1 MEQEKVQRPLQWHP
15 AFYANLQIELEAVKE
30 NLTYENEHQL
40 GTKPMAI
47 DVLVIKKQTEL
58 PIRKNIGRIFR
69 RYNVI
74 EYKSPEDY
82 IGINDFYK
90 VFAYA
95 YLYKSQRNIGIGEMT
110 ITLACSRYP
119 KKLLQYLQKEKDL
132 EITKTEEGIYYIKG
146 WDIPVQLILL
156 HQLSREKN
164 LWLRSIGG
172 RLSGWQ
178 EAEELIQEYKKHKKD
193 ERYRSVMDLIVRV
206 NRDLF
211 LEVKHMCQALEE
223 LMADELEAMRQSGW
237 AEGEKYGWSRG
248 EKHGWSKGEKHG
260 RSEGEKIGRLEERR
274 HVIHSFAELSKIL
287 LQQNRQKDL
296 LRALEDEQYLE
307 QLFQEYH
314 I

>member
-1 MEQEKVQRPLQWHP
+1 MEQEKVLRPLQWHP
-15 AFYANLQIELEAVKE
+15 AFYADLQIELEAVKE
-30 NLTYENEHQL
+30 NLICENEHQL

-82 IGINDFYK
+82 IGIDDFYK

-95 YLYKSQRNIGIGEMT
+95 YFYKSEKSIGIEEMT
-110 ITLACSRYP
+110 ITLVCSRYP
-119 KKLLQYLQKEKDL
+119 RKLLQYLQKEKDL
-132 EITKTEEGIYYIKG
+132 EIEKTEEGIYYIKG
-146 WDIPVQLILL
+146 LDIPVQLILL
-156 HQLSREKN
+156 HQLNRKKN

-223 LMADELEAMRQSGW
+223 LMADELEEMRKSGW
-237 AEGEKYGWSRG
+237 EEGEKLGLS
-248 EKHGWSKGEKHG
+248 SG
-260 RSEGEKIGRLEERR
+260 RQEGIR
-274 HVIHSFAELSKIL
+274 SFAKLSKIL
-287 LQQNRQKDL
+287 LRQNRQKEL

>member
-1 MEQEKVQRPLQWHP
+1 
-15 AFYANLQIELEAVKE
+15 
-30 NLTYENEHQL
+30 
-40 GTKPMAI
+40 
-47 DVLVIKKQTEL
+47 
-58 PIRKNIGRIFR
+58 
-69 RYNVI
+69 
-74 EYKSPEDY
+74 
-82 IGINDFYK
+82 
-90 VFAYA
+90 
-95 YLYKSQRNIGIGEMT
+95 
-110 ITLACSRYP
+110 
-119 KKLLQYLQKEKDL
+119 QKEKDL
-132 EITKTEEGIYYIKG
+132 EIAKTEEGIYYIKG
-146 WDIPVQLILL
+146 LDIPVQLILL

-223 LMADELEAMRQSGW
+223 LMADELEAMR
-237 AEGEKYGWSRG
+237 
-248 EKHGWSKGEKHG
+248 
-260 RSEGEKIGRLEERR
+260 SEG
-274 HVIHSFAELSKIL
+274 IHTFAKLSRIL

>member
-1 MEQEKVQRPLQWHP
+1 M
-15 AFYANLQIELEAVKE
+15 
-30 NLTYENEHQL
+30 
-40 GTKPMAI
+40 
-47 DVLVIKKQTEL
+47 
-58 PIRKNIGRIFR
+58 
-69 RYNVI
+69 
-74 EYKSPEDY
+74 
-82 IGINDFYK
+82 
-90 VFAYA
+90 
-95 YLYKSQRNIGIGEMT
+95 
-110 ITLACSRYP
+110 
-119 KKLLQYLQKEKDL
+119 
-132 EITKTEEGIYYIKG
+132 
-146 WDIPVQLILL
+146 DIPVQLILL

-237 AEGEKYGWSRG
+237 AEGEKYGWSEG
-248 EKHGWSKGEKHG
+248 ERHGW
-260 RSEGEKIGRLEERR
+260 SEGEKIGRLEERR

>member
-1 MEQEKVQRPLQWHP
+1 M
-15 AFYANLQIELEAVKE
+15 
-30 NLTYENEHQL
+30 
-40 GTKPMAI
+40 
-47 DVLVIKKQTEL
+47 
-58 PIRKNIGRIFR
+58 
-69 RYNVI
+69 
-74 EYKSPEDY
+74 
-82 IGINDFYK
+82 
-90 VFAYA
+90 
-95 YLYKSQRNIGIGEMT
+95 
-110 ITLACSRYP
+110 
-119 KKLLQYLQKEKDL
+119 QKEKDL
-132 EITKTEEGIYYIKG
+132 EIAKTEEGIYYIKG
-146 WDIPVQLILL
+146 LDIPVQLILL

-164 LWLRSIGG
+164 LWMRSIGG

-237 AEGEKYGWSRG
+237 AEGEKYGWS
-248 EKHGWSKGEKHG
+248 
-260 RSEGEKIGRLEERR
+260 EGEKMGRREG
-274 HVIHSFAELSKIL
+274 IHSFAELSKIL

-296 LRALEDEQYLE
+296 LRALEDEKYLE

>member
-1 MEQEKVQRPLQWHP
+1 
-15 AFYANLQIELEAVKE
+15 
-30 NLTYENEHQL
+30 
-40 GTKPMAI
+40 MAI

-82 IGINDFYK
+82 IGIDDFYK

-95 YLYKSQRNIGIGEMT
+95 YFYKSEKSIGIEEMT
-110 ITLACSRYP
+110 ITLVCSRYP
-119 KKLLQYLQKEKDL
+119 RKLLQYLQKEKDL
-132 EITKTEEGIYYIKG
+132 EIEKTEEGIYYIKG
-146 WDIPVQLILL
+146 LDIPVQLILL
-156 HQLSREKN
+156 HQLNRKKN

-223 LMADELEAMRQSGW
+223 LMADELEEMRKSGW
-237 AEGEKYGWSRG
+237 EEGEKLGLS
-248 EKHGWSKGEKHG
+248 SG
-260 RSEGEKIGRLEERR
+260 RQEGIR
-274 HVIHSFAELSKIL
+274 SFAKLSKIL
-287 LQQNRQKDL
+287 LRQNRQKEL